1 MRQAMLSLVSSL
13 ILLAHPGQALA
24 AEVDTAQ
31 MQVRLQTA
39 LQEAKSR
46 LNLTPEQVALLEPA
60 FRERNAA
67 IMAIR
72 DKHAGDT
79 SRSARMSMFREAR
92 PVEQAYEKKVRGI
105 LNESQVEEWEK
116 MRKEAKARIKEQ
128 ARSGGH
134 PE

>member
-1 MRQAMLSLVSSL
+1 MRSLAIAGMLFMAMPV
-13 ILLAHPGQALA
+13 IAPA
-24 AEVDTAQ
+24 AEVDRAQ
-31 MQVRLQTA
+31 AQERLQAA

-46 LNLTPEQVALLEPA
+46 LNLSPEQVSQLEPA

-72 DKHAGDT
+72 DKHGGDT
-79 SRSARMSMFREAR
+79 SRRARMSMFREAR
-92 PVEQAYEKKVRGI
+92 PVQEDYEDKVRSV
-105 LNESQVEEWEK
+105 LNDSQIAEWEK

-128 ARSGGH
+128 MRSGGH